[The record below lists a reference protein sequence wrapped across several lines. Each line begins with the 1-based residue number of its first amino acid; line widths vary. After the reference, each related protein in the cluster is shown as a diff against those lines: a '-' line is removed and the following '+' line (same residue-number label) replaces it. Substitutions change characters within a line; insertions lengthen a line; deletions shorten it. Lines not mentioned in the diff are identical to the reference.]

1 MLNIKIDIYIYII
14 KNNTLIILNNVN
26 NLKKKSEFQTCFL
39 SFVVEAESRAFP
51 LMDDRETVVETR
63 VNIYYNLFYC
73 VNLKISWYRWLRN
86 SRVV

>member
-1 MLNIKIDIYIYII
+1 MLNIKIDIYIYIYII

-39 SFVVEAESRAFP
+39 SFVVEAESRV

-63 VNIYYNLFYC
+63 VNTYYNLFYC